1 MTKPLLPAT
10 QRKSFKERRPRNI
23 AGEVAVGSVARLSA
37 ELMLL
42 SHNSSK
48 IVNPRRLTSRT
59 PKTKQTLL
67 LEDNMLKRW
76 LMLKT
81 L

>member
-1 MTKPLLPAT
+1 
-10 QRKSFKERRPRNI
+10 
-23 AGEVAVGSVARLSA
+23 
-37 ELMLL
+37 MLL

-81 L
+81 PWTRKLRTNKDKRSRL